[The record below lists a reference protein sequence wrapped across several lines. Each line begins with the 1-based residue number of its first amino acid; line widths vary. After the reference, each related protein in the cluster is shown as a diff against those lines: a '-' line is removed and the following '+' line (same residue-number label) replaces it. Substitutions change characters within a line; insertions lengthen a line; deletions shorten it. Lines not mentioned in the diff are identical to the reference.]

1 MFNWFKRR
9 TSAPAPAK
17 PARGG
22 SGAPAQRHVARA
34 AAPPAFAPSM
44 PLPEVVGE
52 GNTQAD
58 WSQWEDSMT
67 ALDSQMQS
75 LTPSAR
81 IYVREAR
88 PSQFDNDD
96 PFIAVRGKR
105 S

>member
-1 MFNWFKRR
+1 MFNWLKRR
-9 TSAPAPAK
+9 TSVPAPAK
-17 PARGG
+17 PARG
-22 SGAPAQRHVARA
+22 SLAPARREAPRA
-34 AAPPAFAPSM
+34 AAPPAFAPSL
-44 PLPEVVGE
+44 PLPEVVAE
-52 GNTQAD
+52 GNTHAD

-88 PSQFDNDD
+88 PSQFDNGD

-105 S
+105 T